1 MACQVCGLKSSQV
14 KTMNLQNLNKERRM
28 KTYSTSNWSKITGY
42 VLGFLLMNVVSL
54 YAQNNT
60 GPDTLILFY
69 SKTGNTRA
77 VCQALQKPLNADII
91 EIKDVSKIP
100 TEKGEEPD
108 IQPKSVDMSAYSSII
123 IGVPTWGPMPVPVIR
138 AFLKNNKLNRKK
150 VVIITTTNVPMP
162 DQFTAG
168 NKNLV
173 KNAGGNVLAYYQ
185 VAVQEGPKDARVN
198 KTKEQFVAD
207 ALQLVPKIKKELLK

>member
-1 MACQVCGLKSSQV
+1 
-14 KTMNLQNLNKERRM
+14 
-28 KTYSTSNWSKITGY
+28 
-42 VLGFLLMNVVSL
+42 MNVVSL

-91 EIKDVSKIP
+91 EVKDVSKIP

>member
-1 MACQVCGLKSSQV
+1 
-14 KTMNLQNLNKERRM
+14 MNLQNLNKELGM
-28 KTYSTSNWSKITGY
+28 KTHSLSNWSKIAGC
-42 VLGFLLMNVVSL
+42 VLGILLMNVVSL
-54 YAQNNT
+54 YAQNNM
-60 GPDTLILFY
+60 GPATLILFY

-91 EIKDVSKIP
+91 EIKDVSKAP
-100 TEKGEEPD
+100 PKKGEKPD

-123 IGVPTWGPMPVPVIR
+123 IGAPTWGPMPVPVIR
-138 AFLKNNKLNRKK
+138 AFLQNNKLNRKK
-150 VVIITTTNVPMP
+150 VVILTTTNVPMP

-185 VAVQEGPKDARVN
+185 VAVQEGPKSARIN

-207 ALQLVPKIKKELLK
+207 ALKLIPEIKKELLK

>member
-1 MACQVCGLKSSQV
+1 
-14 KTMNLQNLNKERRM
+14 M

>member
-1 MACQVCGLKSSQV
+1 
-14 KTMNLQNLNKERRM
+14 
-28 KTYSTSNWSKITGY
+28 
-42 VLGFLLMNVVSL
+42 
-54 YAQNNT
+54 
-60 GPDTLILFY
+60 
-69 SKTGNTRA
+69 
-77 VCQALQKPLNADII
+77 
-91 EIKDVSKIP
+91 
-100 TEKGEEPD
+100 
-108 IQPKSVDMSAYSSII
+108 
-123 IGVPTWGPMPVPVIR
+123 
-138 AFLKNNKLNRKK
+138 LKNNKLNRKK